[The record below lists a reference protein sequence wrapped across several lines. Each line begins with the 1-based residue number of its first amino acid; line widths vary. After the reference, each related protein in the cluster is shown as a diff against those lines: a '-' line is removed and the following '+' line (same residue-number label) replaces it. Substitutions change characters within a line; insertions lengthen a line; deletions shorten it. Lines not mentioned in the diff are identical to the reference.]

1 MLINVFKKTYFST
14 LWEQPT
20 PSHWICDIFG
30 VESI

>member
-1 MLINVFKKTYFST
+1 MFLKKPIFLPDGSD
-14 LWEQPT
+14 PT